1 MPSVWKRAMVYLGLA
16 DDEEYADY
24 GDYDDVAPVAQPGA
38 QAAGYPGAA
47 QPYPAAQPQ
56 PAYPPAGGQYQGSY
70 GPEASPVRMI
80 PRDEPLPVQPE
91 PTPFSSSA
99 VRTIP
104 QPSARLHV
112 MTPTSFNEAREIG
125 ERFKARAPVI
135 INLAETERKTAR
147 RLLDFASGL
156 TYALSGKIRPIGEGV
171 FLLTPSGVEVSAEDK
186 RRLRETG
193 MLFDDLDS

>member
-24 GDYDDVAPVAQPGA
+24 GDYDEVGPAVPPANQGG
-38 QAAGYPGAA
+38 GYPGSA
-47 QPYPAAQPQ
+47 QPYATQQPGYAQGGPAAG
-56 PAYPPAGGQYQGSY
+56 AY

-80 PRDEPLPVQPE
+80 PRDEPVMVQPE
-91 PTPFSSSA
+91 PMPFTSSA

-112 MTPTSFNEAREIG
+112 MNPVSFNEAREIG

>member
-1 MPSVWKRAMVYLGLA
+1 MPSMWKRAMVYLGLA

-24 GDYDDVAPVAQPGA
+24 GEYDDVAQNAPPPQNPAYAQQPGY
-38 QAAGYPGAA
+38 G
-47 QPYPAAQPQ
+47 Q
-56 PAYPPAGGQYQGSY
+56 PAPAYSSTY

-80 PRDEPLPVQPE
+80 PRDEPAPAPAPE
-91 PTPFSSSA
+91 PAPFMSSA

-112 MTPTSFNEAREIG
+112 VNPASFNEAREIAD
-125 ERFKARAPVI
+125 RFKARAPVI
-135 INLAETERKTAR
+135 LNLGTTDRDSAR

-156 TYALSGKIRPIGEGV
+156 TYALSGRIKKVGEGV

-193 MLFDDLDS
+193 MFFDDLEA